1 MQGEAGLRLMVK
13 VIVAVIE
20 PIAELRPDGAATL
33 GAPQRGFLELVARCD
48 RGFVRLGG
56 RE

>member
-1 MQGEAGLRLMVK
+1 MVK
-13 VIVAVIE
+13 VIAAVIE

>member
-1 MQGEAGLRLMVK
+1 MVK
-13 VIVAVIE
+13 VIAAVIE

-48 RGFVRLGG
+48 CGFVRLGG